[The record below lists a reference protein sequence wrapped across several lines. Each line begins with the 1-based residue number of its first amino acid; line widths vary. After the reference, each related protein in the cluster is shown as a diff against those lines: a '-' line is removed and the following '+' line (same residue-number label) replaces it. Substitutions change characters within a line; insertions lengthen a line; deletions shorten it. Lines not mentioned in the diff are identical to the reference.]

1 MKQTLYSSYQ
11 MLQKNKKTNFSYKD
25 EELIREFQNGN
36 EHAYLELV
44 DRYKDKLI
52 NFIFHY
58 VGDRDLAEDIVQDTM
73 IKLYEKKQYYKEI
86 ARFSTWIYTIA
97 RNQANTELRKR
108 KRQKISFL
116 SQMTKNGKDFDLDSR
131 SHDLIQELQDDYVGK
146 RIQSAIKA
154 LPEHSRMIITL
165 RDIQNLSYEDI
176 SSIVDVPLG
185 TIKSRINRARIQ
197 LQAELQ
203 DLKNF

>member
-1 MKQTLYSSYQ
+1 

-52 NFIFHY
+52 NFVFHY

>member
-1 MKQTLYSSYQ
+1 

-58 VGDRDLAEDIVQDTM
+58 VGDGDLAEDIVQDTM

>member
-1 MKQTLYSSYQ
+1 
-11 MLQKNKKTNFSYKD
+11 MLQNNKKASFSYKD
-25 EELIREFQNGN
+25 EELIREFQDGN
-36 EHAYLELV
+36 EYAYLELV
-44 DRYKDKLI
+44 NRYKDKLI

-73 IKLYEKKQYYKEI
+73 IKLYEKKHYYKQI
-86 ARFSTWIYTIA
+86 ARFSTWLYTIA

-108 KRQKISFL
+108 KRRNVSFL
-116 SQMTKNGKDFDLDSR
+116 SQMTKNDKDFDLDSG
-131 SHDLIQELQDDYVGK
+131 SLDLIQELQDDYVGK

-154 LPEHSRMIITL
+154 LPKHLKMVITL
-165 RDIQNLSYEDI
+165 RDIQNLSYEEI
-176 SSIVDVPLG
+176 SSIADVPLG

>member
-1 MKQTLYSSYQ
+1 MKQTFYNSYQ
-11 MLQKNKKTNFSYKD
+11 MLRRNNKANFSYKD
-25 EELIREFQNGN
+25 EELILEFQNGN

-58 VGDRDLAEDIVQDTM
+58 VGDKDLAEDIVQDTM
-73 IKLYEKKQYYKEI
+73 IKLYKKKHYYKEI

-108 KRQKISFL
+108 KSRKISFL
-116 SQMTKNGKDFDLDSR
+116 SQMTKNGKDFDLESR
-131 SHDLIQELQDDYVGK
+131 SFDLIQELQDDYIGK
-146 RIQSAIKA
+146 RIQKAIKS
-154 LPEHSRMIITL
+154 LPDHLRMVITL